1 MEYIKTVARWFAWPV
16 LFFGFGGAI
25 VMAGA
30 RDSGVIVMLMILAAA
45 LLYCFLLER
54 LIPYQPDWN
63 RSKQDMG
70 RDILHALVNLTLNR
84 ASLWLLPAF
93 AVLAVGGGVW
103 PYYWPYLLQV
113 LMAALILDAGIAMA
127 HHASHR
133 FAWLWRFHAVHHS
146 PDRLYGLNGWMK
158 HPVHQTIEVGA
169 GVLPLLLLGIPFN
182 VAIILPFLASIAL
195 LCQHMNADI
204 RTGAFRYL
212 FANAEVHRF
221 HHRRHGE
228 GDINFGLFTNLYDHI
243 VGTFHYRIGEAP
255 RGSQELGLRGRD
267 DYPKAYLLQLFEPFR
282 SNRRSR
288 EP

>member
-1 MEYIKTVARWFAWPV
+1 MGYVKSVARWLAWPV

-25 VMAGA
+25 VMAGG
-30 RDSGVIVMLMILAAA
+30 RDSGVIVMLTILAAA
-45 LLYCFLLER
+45 LGYCFLLER

-63 RSKQDMG
+63 RSQGDIG
-70 RDILHALVNLTLNR
+70 RDVLHALVNLTLNR
-84 ASLWLLPAF
+84 ASLWLLPVF
-93 AVLAVGGGVW
+93 AILALGGGVW
-103 PYYWPYLLQV
+103 PHQWPYLLQV
-113 LMAALILDAGIAMA
+113 LMAVLILDAGIAMA

-133 FAWLWRFHAVHHS
+133 FSWLWRFHAVHHS
-146 PDRLYGLNGWMK
+146 PGRLYGLNGLMK
-158 HPVHQTIEVGA
+158 HPVHQSIEVGA

-204 RTGAFRYL
+204 RTGPLRYL

-228 GDINFGLFTNLYDHI
+228 GDINFGLFTNLYDH
-243 VGTFHYRIGEAP
+243 VAGTFHYRSGEAP
-255 RGSQELGLRGRD
+255 RGSHELGLRGRE
-267 DYPKAYLLQLFEPFR
+267 DYPKAYLVQLLEPFR
-282 SNRRSR
+282 SDRRRR